1 MRKTIALFSCLLLAG
16 CFGNSSKKFV
26 PPPTFRPQMIEL
38 AGSYK
43 ALQPYLFHSSQQ
55 SIEDREAIMKLLD
68 SMEKNFH
75 RVDQTSPSYL
85 VEPGFASTL
94 EMVHELI
101 ADSKQ
106 RLGEG
111 RDEYAIWRL
120 RSVGNYCASCHTRF
134 EVRADFNNLEAPA
147 NLAPYDEA
155 QFYFVTRQFDKARS
169 RFLELARTG
178 KDQRQR
184 LDALRKW
191 LVIEVRVHP
200 DPNGALLELK
210 SLLASGKIRGFA
222 AEEVEGWVSSLERIG
237 ALPPEGLP
245 VSRARY
251 LISESLRSDSHESDP
266 VGLLRGTGFLH
277 AALERNQIPIQE
289 RSAALLLLG
298 KAYSE
303 LSDFFPEGLAA
314 NFLELCIRENSGTRD
329 AQEAYRLYEDII
341 SLGFTGSAGTK
352 LPDDVQRKF
361 DLLKE
366 IAFREPVI
374 AGKK

>member
-1 MRKTIALFSCLLLAG
+1 
-16 CFGNSSKKFV
+16 
-26 PPPTFRPQMIEL
+26 MIEL
-38 AGSYK
+38 AGAYK
-43 ALQPYLFHSSQQ
+43 ALQPYLFYSSMQ
-55 SIEDREAIMKLLD
+55 SVEDRQAIMKLLD

-134 EVRADFNNLEAPA
+134 EVRADFGNLEAPM
-147 NLAPYDEA
+147 NLSPFDEA

-169 RFLELARTG
+169 RFLEVARTG

-191 LVIEVRVHP
+191 LVIEVRVRP

-237 ALPPEGLP
+237 NVPPEGLA
-245 VSRARY
+245 VSRAQH
-251 LISESLRSDSHESDP
+251 LITSSLRTEENTSDP

-277 AALERNQIPIQE
+277 SALEKGQVPLRE

-303 LSDFFPEGLAA
+303 LADFFPEGLAA
-314 NFLELCIRENSGTRD
+314 NFLELCVRENSGTSQ
-329 AQEAYRLYEDII
+329 AQEAYNLYEDII

-352 LPDDVQRKF
+352 LPEDVQKKF
-361 DLLKE
+361 QVLKE
-366 IAFREPVI
+366 IAYRVI
-374 AGKK
+374 PNKESPAKD